1 MPFTTPPMFTSGQIL
16 NASHLNILSEDI
28 AYLWGIARGPNIPWP
43 RVGGPS
49 GVVGTWLIRHR
60 CRYLNVRFE
69 WDKGTDPGA
78 DFSLS
83 VVYNGVTIQTGT
95 LGAGGGIR
103 NYQIDLNPQGL
114 TVGNFYEIAITAY
127 TNSYAGTFVYLNH
140 LYEAD

>member
-1 MPFTTPPMFTSGQIL
+1 MPFTTPPTFMSGQIL
-16 NASHLNILSEDI
+16 NASQLNILSEDI

-60 CRYLNVRFE
+60 CRYLYAQIE
-69 WDKGTDPGA
+69 WGKGTDPGG
-78 DFSLS
+78 DFGLTIT
-83 VVYNGVTIQTGT
+83 YNGVTIQADT
-95 LGAGGGIR
+95 LGAGYNME

-127 TNSYAGTFVYLNH
+127 TNSYFGTYIYLNH